1 MQVRSVAGAP
11 PGVGRIGVP
20 STGAAPAAGV
30 AAAAGRHPGQ
40 AAGVDR
46 GAGGKEVTVGA
57 GINADEIA
65 GIVPF

>member
-11 PGVGRIGVP
+11 LGVGRIGVP
-20 STGAAPAAGV
+20 SAGAVPAAGV

-40 AAGVDR
+40 AGGAGR
-46 GAGGKEVTVGA
+46 GAGGREVTVGA

-65 GIVPF
+65 GMVPF